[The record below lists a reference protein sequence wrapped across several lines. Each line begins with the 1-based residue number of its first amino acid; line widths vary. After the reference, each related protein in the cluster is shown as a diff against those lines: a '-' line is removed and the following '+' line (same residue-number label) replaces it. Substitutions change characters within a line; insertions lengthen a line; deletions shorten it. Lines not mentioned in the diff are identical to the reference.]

1 MVKIKASKDISK
13 IVKGDIVK
21 VDGKP
26 YEVDAVE
33 VLIDHGKNK
42 EMAIEVFDKKTD
54 KDYQLRFFDDNVE
67 GTMEFYELKEIVY
80 DRVNLEKVEW

>member
-1 MVKIKASKDISK
+1 MVIVKGKDISK
-13 IVKGDIVK
+13 VKKGDVVK

-54 KDYQLRFFDDNVE
+54 KDYQLRYFDDNVE
-67 GTMEFYELKEIVY
+67 GTMEFYELKDIVY
-80 DRVNLEKVEW
+80 DRVEIKKVEF